1 MRILGLSGSLRQ
13 DSYNT
18 RLLRAATFLLPPGAQ
33 LEVWGGLKA
42 IPPFDEDD
50 EHTTPAAVE
59 DLRMALRLADAVV
72 IATPEYNGSIPGQL
86 KNALD
91 WASRP
96 LATNPLKGRPVAVLG
111 ASTGMFGAVWAQAE
125 LRRVLARMGAS
136 VVDVEVPVPEAD
148 EQFDGTGQLALPEL
162 RAQVAALLE
171 QLYERAGQPLHEAA

>member
-1 MRILGLSGSLRQ
+1 
-13 DSYNT
+13 
-18 RLLRAATFLLPPGAQ
+18 
-33 LEVWGGLKA
+33 
-42 IPPFDEDD
+42 
-50 EHTTPAAVE
+50 
-59 DLRMALRLADAVV
+59 
-72 IATPEYNGSIPGQL
+72 
-86 KNALD
+86 
-91 WASRP
+91 
-96 LATNPLKGRPVAVLG
+96 VLG